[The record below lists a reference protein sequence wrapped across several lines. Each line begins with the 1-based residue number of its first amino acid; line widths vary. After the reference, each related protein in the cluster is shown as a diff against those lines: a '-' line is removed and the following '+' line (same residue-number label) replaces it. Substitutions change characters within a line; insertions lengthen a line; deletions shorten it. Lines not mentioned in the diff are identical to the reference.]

1 MFLSKIMRNI
11 SKYVNQGHLNVKY
24 VKRRSLIKNLL
35 SILLLVQEKKLS
47 KNLYLDL
54 NDMDFQTIIWKI
66 AFHSFQDKLLEKKN
80 LKEPS
85 KKKKKNLLKRK
96 RKILTEWSRKRKK
109 LQRKDKF
116 HHTINPNQKKSQRKW
131 K

>member
-24 VKRRSLIKNLL
+24 VKRRSLIKILL

-54 NDMDFQTIIWKI
+54 NDRDFQTIIWKI

-96 RKILTEWSRKRKK
+96 RKILTE
-109 LQRKDKF
+109 
-116 HHTINPNQKKSQRKW
+116 
-131 K
+131 